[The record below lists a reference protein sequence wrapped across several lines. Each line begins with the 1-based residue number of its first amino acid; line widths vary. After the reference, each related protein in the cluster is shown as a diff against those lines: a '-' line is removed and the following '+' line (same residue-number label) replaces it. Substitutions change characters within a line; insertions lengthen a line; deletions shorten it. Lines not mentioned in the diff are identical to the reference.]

1 MKEFD
6 TICAIAT
13 ALGEGGI
20 AIIRISGDK
29 ALDIASKIFKP
40 KSNDDIKNMK
50 SYTMKYGHIYDV
62 ETNEL
67 IDEVIIS
74 FMKGP
79 KSFTAEDTIEI
90 NCHGGVVSTNKVLET
105 VIKAGAR
112 LAEPGEF
119 TKRAFLN
126 GRIDLS
132 QAESIIDII
141 NSKTQKESKAS
152 LKQLEGFLSQKIT
165 NIRKKIMDIM
175 VDVEADIDYPEYN
188 IEEVTE
194 KKAEDMLK
202 DVKNDLL
209 ELKNTFDNGK
219 IIKDG
224 IKIAIVGK
232 PNAGK
237 SSLLNALLREDRA
250 IVSKYKGTTRDSI
263 EELMNID
270 GIPIKII
277 DTAGIREADD
287 EVEKIGIQ
295 RAKEI
300 ANDADLLIAIFD
312 ISDKIDN
319 EDADIIELI
328 KDKKAI
334 IVLNKIDLVQDNVKI
349 DERITRLGKDI
360 IKISALNKEGIDQI
374 NETISKI
381 FKINEINIDN
391 EVIVTNTRH
400 KSLINKAI
408 KSTEN
413 AQISLQNKMPM
424 DIVAIDIKDILES
437 LGEITGEDVSENII
451 NEIFSKFC
459 LGK

>member
-1 MKEFD
+1 
-6 TICAIAT
+6 
-13 ALGEGGI
+13 
-20 AIIRISGDK
+20 
-29 ALDIASKIFKP
+29 
-40 KSNDDIKNMK
+40 
-50 SYTMKYGHIYDV
+50 
-62 ETNEL
+62 
-67 IDEVIIS
+67 
-74 FMKGP
+74 
-79 KSFTAEDTIEI
+79 
-90 NCHGGVVSTNKVLET
+90 
-105 VIKAGAR
+105 
-112 LAEPGEF
+112 
-119 TKRAFLN
+119 
-126 GRIDLS
+126 
-132 QAESIIDII
+132 
-141 NSKTQKESKAS
+141 
-152 LKQLEGFLSQKIT
+152 
-165 NIRKKIMDIM
+165 
-175 VDVEADIDYPEYN
+175 
-188 IEEVTE
+188 
-194 KKAEDMLK
+194 MLK

-219 IIKDG
+219 IINDG

>member
-1 MKEFD
+1 
-6 TICAIAT
+6 
-13 ALGEGGI
+13 
-20 AIIRISGDK
+20 
-29 ALDIASKIFKP
+29 
-40 KSNDDIKNMK
+40 
-50 SYTMKYGHIYDV
+50 
-62 ETNEL
+62 
-67 IDEVIIS
+67 
-74 FMKGP
+74 
-79 KSFTAEDTIEI
+79 
-90 NCHGGVVSTNKVLET
+90 
-105 VIKAGAR
+105 
-112 LAEPGEF
+112 
-119 TKRAFLN
+119 
-126 GRIDLS
+126 
-132 QAESIIDII
+132 
-141 NSKTQKESKAS
+141 
-152 LKQLEGFLSQKIT
+152 
-165 NIRKKIMDIM
+165 
-175 VDVEADIDYPEYN
+175 
-188 IEEVTE
+188 
-194 KKAEDMLK
+194 
-202 DVKNDLL
+202 
-209 ELKNTFDNGK
+209 
-219 IIKDG
+219 
-224 IKIAIVGK
+224 
-232 PNAGK
+232 
-237 SSLLNALLREDRA
+237 
-250 IVSKYKGTTRDSI
+250 
-263 EELMNID
+263 MNID

-319 EDADIIELI
+319 EDLDIIDLI

-374 NETISKI
+374 NKTISKI

-400 KSLINKAI
+400 KNLINKAI